1 MTTGSRQSGVLE
13 TQLVPMEP
21 LPALWLY
28 QVMFELSTDE
38 LDQCWVGYLVG
49 YGYGVLATTFCQSG
63 AGRHGLKIDYFAR
76 RSFQFFEHIY
86 FFMFGIFKLLIMA
99 RRH

>member
-13 TQLVPMEP
+13 TQLFPMEP

-38 LDQCWVGYLVG
+38 LDQCWLGYLVG
-49 YGYGVLATTFCQSG
+49 VGVMWCGVLATTFCQSG
-63 AGRHGLKIDYFAR
+63 AGFMASKLITLRDAVF
-76 RSFQFFEHIY
+76 SFSSTFTFLCLA
-86 FFMFGIFKLLIMA
+86 FSSC
-99 RRH
+99 